1 MKKGLSL
8 LCLVL
13 ITISCLFAQG
23 TKEQSLDMSAP
34 VTLTLWTHEDPN
46 RSVLEKELIAEFQK
60 LNPNVTVDYQ
70 TYPSGKMAEMLTVAF
85 SAGEGP
91 DLFNQSQSVIRK
103 FVLAGQTSALKPE
116 WIGAKSVQEVKDRYI
131 PGALEAVEYEDDL
144 YGLPLEYTNL
154 CLYLN
159 KQIFRDAGLDPE
171 KDAPKTWE
179 DIMRV
184 SEIIAQRNGEILTRR
199 GFDFRYP
206 SYTQQF
212 LPMVEQLGG
221 RLISE
226 DGKTAVVNDAAWL
239 KFFDYMKAW
248 GPTGKN
254 LGGPTYTAPR
264 KAFDLNK
271 NEIALSESGLYQE
284 GRMKKANPDFYN
296 SGDWAVIP
304 YPQWEDAKQA
314 VAGHISCHCYLVNG
328 NISEAK
334 QAWGWKLLDFM
345 LSHGED
351 YLERVALVQPTYK
364 LFESEAFKAIPYSE
378 VFMEDLK
385 KGTLVYFAENS
396 GAINDKFKAAVEKSM
411 LNGEDSKSV
420 LDSFRKAVQ
429 TILDQE

>member
-212 LPMVEQLGG
+212 LQIG
-221 RLISE
+221 R
-226 DGKTAVVNDAAWL
+226 A
-239 KFFDYMKAW
+239 
-248 GPTGKN
+248 
-254 LGGPTYTAPR
+254 
-264 KAFDLNK
+264 
-271 NEIALSESGLYQE
+271 
-284 GRMKKANPDFYN
+284 
-296 SGDWAVIP
+296 
-304 YPQWEDAKQA
+304 
-314 VAGHISCHCYLVNG
+314 SCR
-328 NISEAK
+328 
-334 QAWGWKLLDFM
+334 
-345 LSHGED
+345 
-351 YLERVALVQPTYK
+351 ERV
-364 LFESEAFKAIPYSE
+364 
-378 VFMEDLK
+378 
-385 KGTLVYFAENS
+385 
-396 GAINDKFKAAVEKSM
+396 
-411 LNGEDSKSV
+411 
-420 LDSFRKAVQ
+420 
-429 TILDQE
+429 